1 MSPIRIAHL
10 SDTHLGYRAYYK
22 TDPATGRNQRAV
34 DIERAYEL
42 AVSDILTRDV
52 DLVVHSGDVFHH
64 ARPAYSAMR
73 AFVRQT
79 RRLEQAKL
87 PVVVIG
93 GNHDTPRLRTSGS
106 VFSVLDLAL
115 PDITFVTGY
124 EQVPLPYPHLNL
136 EITAVPHGKLVDPI
150 PPTIIPVSG
159 SLNVLI
165 THGLVPGMSVK
176 GHRREPGEEEI
187 ADSLL
192 DADFDYIALG
202 HYHEPD
208 HPRRNA
214 WYSGSTERIGWGDE
228 PVEPG
233 YNLVELAAPG
243 EAPIVTHIPLEARP
257 MRTLPPVDG
266 EGRDGRAIADLVL
279 ARLAELALPDALVR
293 VQIVNAQRPIRREAE
308 SILRRESHDFVWWLH
323 VYSPADILAG
333 FSDRRSEA
341 APTDVRALFD
351 EFVGERAYDQDF
363 AVAFA
368 ERGRRA
374 LDQAIREAETV
385 GSTEDTAA

>member
-1 MSPIRIAHL
+1 MNPLRIAHL

-34 DIERAYEL
+34 DIEHAYER
-42 AVSDILTRDV
+42 AVSDILTRGV
-52 DLVVHSGDVFHH
+52 DLVIHSGDVFHH

-73 AFVRQT
+73 SFVRQS

-87 PVVVIG
+87 PVLVIG

-106 VFSVLDLAL
+106 VFSVLELAL
-115 PDITFVTGY
+115 PDIRFVAGY
-124 EQVPLPYPHLNL
+124 DQETVSFEDFNL
-136 EITAVPHGKLVDPI
+136 EITAVPHGKLADPI
-150 PPTIIPVSG
+150 PPLIIPTAGVRNI
-159 SLNVLI
+159 LV

-187 ADSLL
+187 ADTLL

-202 HYHEPD
+202 HYHEPS

-233 YNLVELAAPG
+233 YNLVEIATPG
-243 EAPIVTHIPLEARP
+243 EEPVITHIPLEARP
-257 MRTLPPVDG
+257 MKTLHPVDG
-266 EGRDGRAIADLVL
+266 EGRDARAIADLVL
-279 ARLAELALPDALVR
+279 DRLTDLAQPEALVR
-293 VQIVNAQRPIRREAE
+293 VQIVNAQRPVRREAE
-308 SILRRESHDFVWWLH
+308 SILRREAQDHVWWLH
-323 VYSPADILAG
+323 VYSPADILASFG
-333 FSDRRSEA
+333 ERKSETT
-341 APTDVRALFD
+341 PTDVRAMFD
-351 EFVGERAYDQDF
+351 EFVTERAYEPDF
-363 AVAFA
+363 ATAFA
-368 ERGRRA
+368 ERGRQA
-374 LDQAIREAETV
+374 LDQALREAETI

>member
-1 MSPIRIAHL
+1 MTQIRIAHL

-22 TDPATGRNQRAV
+22 TDPVSGRNQRAV
-34 DIERAYEL
+34 DIEHAYER
-42 AVSDILTRDV
+42 AVGDILTRDV
-52 DLVVHSGDVFHH
+52 ALVIHSGDVFHH

-79 RRLEQAKL
+79 RRLEQAGL

-115 PDITFVTGY
+115 PDVTFVTGY
-124 EQVPLPYPHLNL
+124 EQETVPFADLNL
-136 EITAVPHGKLVDPI
+136 EITAIPHGKLADPI
-150 PPTIIPVSG
+150 PPLVIPAPGVF
-159 SLNVLI
+159 NVLV
-165 THGLVPGMSVK
+165 THGLVPGLSVK

-233 YNLVELAAPG
+233 YNLVELSVPG
-243 EAPIVTHIPLEARP
+243 EPPVVTHIPLETRP
-257 MRTLPPVDG
+257 MRTLPPIDG
-266 EGRDGRAIADLVL
+266 EGRDARAIADLVL
-279 ARLAELALPDALVR
+279 ARLGELAQPEALVR
-293 VQIVNAQRPIRREAE
+293 IQIVNTQRPTRREAE
-308 SILRRESHDFVWWLH
+308 SILRRESQDVVWWLH
-323 VYSPADILAG
+323 VYSPADVLAG
-333 FSDRRSEA
+333 FGERKSEA
-341 APTDVRALFD
+341 TPTDVRALFD
-351 EFVGERAYDQDF
+351 EFIGERAYEPDF
-363 AVAFA
+363 AAAFA
-368 ERGRRA
+368 ERGHRA
-374 LDQAIREAETV
+374 LDQAIREAATI

>member
-1 MSPIRIAHL
+1 MSQLRIAHL

-22 TDPATGRNQRAV
+22 TDPVTGRNQRAV
-34 DIERAYEL
+34 DIEHAYER
-42 AVSDILTRDV
+42 AVSDILTRGV
-52 DLVVHSGDVFHH
+52 DLVIHSGDVFHH

-73 AFVRQT
+73 AFVRQS
-79 RRLEQAKL
+79 RRFEQASL

-115 PDITFVTGY
+115 PGIRFVSGY
-124 EQVPLPYPHLNL
+124 EQETVTFEDLNL
-136 EITAVPHGKLVDPI
+136 EVTAVPHGKLADPMPPLVI
-150 PPTIIPVSG
+150 PTAGAI
-159 SLNVLI
+159 NVLI
-165 THGLVPGMSVK
+165 THGLVPGMTVK

-192 DADFDYIALG
+192 DAEFDYIALG

-208 HPRRNA
+208 RPRRNA
-214 WYSGSTERIGWGDE
+214 WYAGSTERIGWGDE

-243 EAPIVTHIPLEARP
+243 EPPVVTHIPLEARP
-257 MRTLPPVDG
+257 MRTLYPVDG
-266 EGRDGRAIADLVL
+266 EGRDARAIADLVL
-279 ARLAELALPDALVR
+279 ERLTELALPEALVR

-308 SILRRESHDFVWWLH
+308 SILRREAQDFVWWLH
-323 VYSPADILAG
+323 VYSPADILAAFG
-333 FSDRRSEA
+333 ERKSEA
-341 APTDVRALFD
+341 TPTDVRALFD
-351 EFVGERAYDQDF
+351 EFVVERAYESDF
-363 AVAFA
+363 AAAFA
-368 ERGRRA
+368 ERGRQA
-374 LDQAIREAETV
+374 LDQALRESETI

>member
-1 MSPIRIAHL
+1 MKPLRIAHL

-22 TDPATGRNQRAV
+22 TDPVTGRNQRAV
-34 DIERAYEL
+34 DIEHAYER
-42 AVSDILTRDV
+42 AVSDILTRGV
-52 DLVVHSGDVFHH
+52 DLVIHSGDVFHH

-73 AFVRQT
+73 AFVRQS
-79 RRLEQAKL
+79 RRLEQAGL

-115 PDITFVTGY
+115 PGIRFVAGY
-124 EQVPLPYPHLNL
+124 EQETVTFEDLNL
-136 EITAVPHGKLVDPI
+136 EITAVPHGKLADPMPPLVI
-150 PPTIIPVSG
+150 PTAGAI
-159 SLNVLI
+159 NVLI
-165 THGLVPGMSVK
+165 THGLVPGMTVK
-176 GHRREPGEEEI
+176 GQRREPGEEEI

-192 DADFDYIALG
+192 DAEFDYIALG

-208 HPRRNA
+208 RPRRNA
-214 WYSGSTERIGWGDE
+214 WYAGSTERIGWGDE

-243 EAPIVTHIPLEARP
+243 EPPVVTHIPLEARP
-257 MRTLPPVDG
+257 MRTLYPVDG

-279 ARLAELALPDALVR
+279 DRLTDLALPEALVR

-308 SILRRESHDFVWWLH
+308 SILRREAQDHVWWLH
-323 VYSPADILAG
+323 VYSPADILAAFG
-333 FSDRRSEA
+333 ERKSEA
-341 APTDVRALFD
+341 TPTDVRALFD
-351 EFVGERAYDQDF
+351 EFVVERAYEPDF
-363 AVAFA
+363 ATAFA
-368 ERGRRA
+368 ERGRQA
-374 LDQAIREAETV
+374 LDQALREAETI